1 MLQSGARWGR
11 VGHPYWRMCEI
22 RPSPGFRE
30 SLLRD
35 VTFDMD
41 PMADRNHWK
50 RTGKGIQGRVAV
62 PFTGKLAGE

>member
-1 MLQSGARWGR
+1 MIHIGIYVRLDLVQ
-11 VGHPYWRMCEI
+11 EI
-22 RPSPGFRE
+22 G

-50 RTGKGIQGRVAV
+50 RRGKGIQGRVAV